1 MVDGR
6 EFTAAQ
12 PGATSIATEAAQAGP
27 ETTPQELLARV
38 QPIKVTVLLDSDDPD
53 RRRACAWHEIA
64 VHQLGQRPLQW
75 SLVSLRDAM
84 ARGEHPMSIL
94 ADNETDILIFNW
106 DVMNGD
112 PVYGSDL
119 CLNLVEHYRT
129 DLEMWVKRGG
139 ILILECQADAEEMIE
154 RAYRIFTARGRY
166 PVKLAKVDVAT
177 DSGQGWNAHFNRRL
191 LPTHPI
197 MRALRVTGPE
207 ALEEFVL
214 SEHEDYKEPLFP
226 PKYVKPGMRSLE
238 ERERFPAVFRGW
250 FSERGTHPAWERVL
264 FGSHPEAGD
273 KRPIMLFRAVRG
285 DRTAGAIILTTM
297 YLARSNWTDLIRG
310 LFALPGRISAYH
322 ERHAEIVKRRRQ
334 RIMFSALL
342 ALVVAGFV
350 GALAYGIAQ
359 SVGAAAATVVIIAV
373 TTAIG
378 WFPLQSFLD
387 RRSRPR

>member
-1 MVDGR
+1 MVYGR
-6 EFTAAQ
+6 EFSEADS
-12 PGATSIATEAAQAGP
+12 GATSIATGAVQAGP

-38 QPIKVTVLLDSDDPD
+38 QPIKVTVLLDSEDPD

-64 VHQLGQRPLQW
+64 VRQLGQRPLQW

-84 ARGEHPMSIL
+84 ARGDHPMSIL
-94 ADNETDILIFNW
+94 AEDETDVLIFNW
-106 DVMNGD
+106 DVVNGD

-119 CLNLVEHYRT
+119 CLNLVEHYRS
-129 DLEMWVKRGG
+129 DLERWVERGG

-154 RAYRIFTARGRY
+154 RAYRIFTSRGKY
-166 PVKLAKVDVAT
+166 PVKLARVDVAT
-177 DSGQGWNAHFNRRL
+177 DSGQGWSAHFNRKL

-197 MRALRVTGPE
+197 MRALRVAE
-207 ALEEFVL
+207 ADAVEEFVL

-226 PKYVKPGMRSLE
+226 RKYVKGMQSME
-238 ERERFPAVFRGW
+238 ERERSPAVFRGW
-250 FSERGTHPAWERVL
+250 FSERGTHPAWERIL

-310 LFALPGRISAYH
+310 LLALPGRISAYH
-322 ERHAEIVKRRRQ
+322 GRHAEIIKRRRQ

-342 ALVVAGFV
+342 ALVVAGVV
-350 GALAYGIAQ
+350 GGLAYGIAE
-359 SVGAAAATVVIIAV
+359 SLGAAAATVIVIAA

-387 RRSRPR
+387 RRGRPR